1 MSADNSELQLLE
13 DDVQRLHNDLE
24 SGSLGGLRDSESV
37 LNELNNLMEDESEVL
52 KNRIKDETE
61 VIEEAREDFKS
72 DIETE
77 RKELELANS
86 VQDEWKQLMKWKESQ
101 KEMVSDKG
109 YVKVG
114 RDYDNPVPP
123 IKEIKNRLE
132 QILELE
138 QEELEDITGGSDSEG
153 LKAFIEDDLNQAVE
167 THQRIALFREALVQ
181 ISKETYAVDQGKY
194 GINYE
199 LASELGMSDLQD
211 LQQVWVHNEKHVE
224 KIENEKLPAVLK
236 REKELIEEVENVFE
250 ELETLVELDKELL
263 NQITG
268 QSSEGRFFGIGS
280 GDLYDVLNE
289 PEERPDE
296 RVPSENDDLDPI
308 LPEAKQ
314 QLSQLSDVVDE
325 LKRESIGEGKQLD
338 ELMSETKEFIEK
350 EKGKIESE
358 LNRLEEVDTSDAELG
373 DVPVADYQTP
383 IRQKAENLKE
393 IIVELRAAKEGNH
406 AQIGNIEEEFRDL
419 RERAERIHSME
430 EKEVED
436 IRDFDERTRKIKL
449 MLEGDRGEDDD
460 VEGVVTAFRKYAS
473 RNEDISKVFD
483 LPTNK
488 QIEYG
493 FPDTPF
499 EDLPNHIQ
507 NHIGANPDKSK
518 KDLNPNSLMTVEDL
532 LWGPDTS
539 SIDFGLQQIY
549 DSVQSLEKDIKRIYS
564 EQSEVEDSFESLEK
578 ELNDLKQKFEKIDGK
593 YTDYMELKGELSN
606 TTVQTQNGVRNDV
619 TAQTEEAAA
628 LMAYDEQSP
637 KQARKKLQEDMGE
650 NGEIPSWINGQIP
663 RMIDDI
669 EGIIYDS
676 EGSIVNEEH
685 IEEEEMEEAIKYITK
700 SIEILK
706 KEFDDDSAV
715 TGVPDNI
722 QDVVDN
728 ILASL
733 GSIAEKC
740 TDFEEEEGRIQ
751 EELREWAEHF
761 EDVEASIQRSHRRA
775 QELVE
780 NG

>member
-1 MSADNSELQLLE
+1 
-13 DDVQRLHNDLE
+13 
-24 SGSLGGLRDSESV
+24 
-37 LNELNNLMEDESEVL
+37 
-52 KNRIKDETE
+52 
-61 VIEEAREDFKS
+61 
-72 DIETE
+72 
-77 RKELELANS
+77 
-86 VQDEWKQLMKWKESQ
+86 
-101 KEMVSDKG
+101 
-109 YVKVG
+109 
-114 RDYDNPVPP
+114 
-123 IKEIKNRLE
+123 
-132 QILELE
+132 
-138 QEELEDITGGSDSEG
+138 
-153 LKAFIEDDLNQAVE
+153 
-167 THQRIALFREALVQ
+167 
-181 ISKETYAVDQGKY
+181 
-194 GINYE
+194 
-199 LASELGMSDLQD
+199 
-211 LQQVWVHNEKHVE
+211 
-224 KIENEKLPAVLK
+224 
-236 REKELIEEVENVFE
+236 
-250 ELETLVELDKELL
+250 
-263 NQITG
+263 
-268 QSSEGRFFGIGS
+268 
-280 GDLYDVLNE
+280 
-289 PEERPDE
+289 
-296 RVPSENDDLDPI
+296 
-308 LPEAKQ
+308 
-314 QLSQLSDVVDE
+314 
-325 LKRESIGEGKQLD
+325 
-338 ELMSETKEFIEK
+338 
-350 EKGKIESE
+350 
-358 LNRLEEVDTSDAELG
+358 
-373 DVPVADYQTP
+373 
-383 IRQKAENLKE
+383 
-393 IIVELRAAKEGNH
+393 
-406 AQIGNIEEEFRDL
+406 
-419 RERAERIHSME
+419 
-430 EKEVED
+430 
-436 IRDFDERTRKIKL
+436 
-449 MLEGDRGEDDD
+449 
-460 VEGVVTAFRKYAS
+460 
-473 RNEDISKVFD
+473 
-483 LPTNK
+483 
-488 QIEYG
+488 
-493 FPDTPF
+493 
-499 EDLPNHIQ
+499 
-507 NHIGANPDKSK
+507 
-518 KDLNPNSLMTVEDL
+518 MTVEDL